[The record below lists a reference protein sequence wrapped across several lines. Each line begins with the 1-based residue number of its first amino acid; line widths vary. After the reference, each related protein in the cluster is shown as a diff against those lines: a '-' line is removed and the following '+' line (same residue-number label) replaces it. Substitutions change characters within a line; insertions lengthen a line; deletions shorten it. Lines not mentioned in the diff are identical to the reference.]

1 MKFKFSQKDAIDST
15 ITGVA
20 AIGGATASKGIMG
33 IVPEGAKKPI
43 VRAGISL
50 LTLAIASGIQG
61 KDTLAQVSKGAL
73 LGVSVEQGL
82 TSVSKLVAP
91 SVKDAPTTQGEKFI
105 AAIAGG
111 MNGGDEDMYHPTL
124 NIPQYDWN
132 SNDVFEEVGGT
143 AKSKLLTS
151 DFKA

>member
-1 MKFKFSQKDAIDST
+1 MNFKFNQKDAIDST

-61 KDTLAQVSKGAL
+61 KDTLAKASKGAL
-73 LGVSVEQGL
+73 LGISVEQGL
-82 TSVSKLVAP
+82 TSVSKLVSP
-91 SVKDAPTTQGEKFI
+91 SVKDTPTTKGEKFI
-105 AAIAGG
+105 AAIAG
-111 MNGGDEDMYHPTL
+111 MNGGDEDMYQSTL

-132 SNDVFEEVGGT
+132 SNDVFEEVGDT

>member
-1 MKFKFSQKDAIDST
+1 MKFKFNQKNAIDST

-20 AIGGATASKGIMG
+20 AITGATASKGIMG

-61 KDTLAQVSKGAL
+61 NDTLAKASKGAL
-73 LGVSVEQGL
+73 LGISVEQGL
-82 TSVSKLVAP
+82 TSVSKLVSP

-105 AAIAGG
+105 AAIAG
-111 MNGGDEDMYHPTL
+111 MNGGEEDMYQPTL
-124 NIPQYDWN
+124 SLSAHDWN
-132 SNDVFEEVGGT
+132 LNDVFDTTFTSNNE
-143 AKSKLLTS
+143 LLTPT
-151 DFKA
+151 FQAV